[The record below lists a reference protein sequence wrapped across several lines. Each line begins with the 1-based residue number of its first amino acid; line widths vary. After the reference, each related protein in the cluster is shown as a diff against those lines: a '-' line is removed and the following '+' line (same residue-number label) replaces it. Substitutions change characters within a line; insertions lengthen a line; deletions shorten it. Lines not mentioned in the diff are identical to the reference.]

1 MERLNSI
8 QDLRNLRERLKKER
22 KTGQSTLVVC
32 GGTGCETFGGHEL
45 YESLNS
51 VIKDRGLGEKVS
63 LKKTG
68 CQGFCE
74 RGPLVTIWPS
84 NTFYQKVKETDA
96 RKIIDE
102 TITKNHILEN
112 LLYTD
117 PQTGKKVVSQT
128 EVPFYKKQQRLV
140 LRLNGII
147 DPTSIHDY
155 IAAGGYSSFEK
166 VLEGMSP
173 EQVIKEV
180 ADSGLRGRGGAGF
193 PTGKKWEFVR
203 KATGDIKYIICNGD
217 EGDPGA
223 FMDRSVLE
231 GNPHQVLEGMII
243 AAYAIGSTKGY
254 FYVRAEYPMAVEH
267 VQKAIDQ
274 ANELGLLGQNIL
286 GKGLDLSLEIK
297 KGAGAFV
304 CGEETAL
311 IASIEGK
318 RGMPRI
324 RPPYPAISGLWGKP
338 TCINNVETLANVP
351 VIVEKGAQWYSSIGT
366 QGSKGT
372 KVFALA
378 GNVRNTG
385 LVEVPMGTT
394 LREIIFDIGGGIIKG
409 RKFKAA
415 QIGGPS
421 GGCVPEEYLDT
432 PIDYESL
439 QKVGAIMGSGGL
451 IVVDDKTSMVEMA
464 RYFMNFVQDESCGK
478 CVPCRIG
485 TRRMLE
491 ILKRILSG
499 EGKESDLDLLLELA
513 THTKET
519 SLCGLGQTGPNPVLS
534 TLRYF
539 RHEYEALLQKTPST
553 EATKAEPQ
561 KEAKACPPEA
571 DEPTTTGPVSTS
583 GGAGIKGKAD
593 Q

>member
-8 QDLRNLRERLKKER
+8 KDLRNLREKLQKGEGAGKH
-22 KTGQSTLVVC
+22 TVVVC
-32 GGTGCETFGGHEL
+32 GGTGCETLGGREL
-45 YESLNS
+45 YETLSGI
-51 VIKDRGLGEKVS
+51 IKDRGLEDKVS

-74 RGPLVTIWPS
+74 RGPLVTLWPS
-84 NTFYQKVKETDA
+84 NIFYQKVREKDA
-96 RKIIDE
+96 QKIIDE
-102 TITKNHILEN
+102 TITNGNILEN
-112 LLYTD
+112 LLYPD
-117 PQTGKKVVSQT
+117 PLTGKKVVHQP
-128 EVPFYKKQQRLV
+128 EVPFYKKQLRLV
-140 LRLNGII
+140 LRFNGVI

-155 IAAGGYSSFEK
+155 VAHGGYRSLEK

-193 PTGKKWEFVR
+193 PTGKKWGFVR
-203 KATGDIKYIICNGD
+203 GAPGDLKYIICNGD
-217 EGDPGA
+217 EGGPGA

-231 GNPHQVLEGMII
+231 GNPHQVMEGMII
-243 AAYAIGSTKGY
+243 ASYAMGCRKGY

-286 GKGLDLSLEIK
+286 GKGLDLDLEIK
-297 KGAGAFV
+297 KGAEAFV

-311 IASIEGK
+311 IASIEGR

-324 RPPYPAISGLWGKP
+324 RPPYPAFSGLWGKP

-351 VIVEKGAQWYSSIGT
+351 IIIEKGAQWYSNIGT

-378 GNVRNTG
+378 GNVKNTG
-385 LVEVPMGTT
+385 LVEVPMGIT
-394 LREIIFDIGGGIIKG
+394 LREIIFDIGGGIARD

-421 GGCVPEEYLDT
+421 GGCVPAEYLDT

-439 QKVGAIMGSGGL
+439 QKVGAIMGSGGI
-451 IVVDDKTSMVEMA
+451 IVMDEKTSMVEMA
-464 RYFMNFVQDESCGK
+464 GYFMNFVQDESCGK

-491 ILKRILSG
+491 ILNKFLQG
-499 EGKESDLDLLLELA
+499 EGKESDLETLHELA
-513 THTKET
+513 MYTKET

-539 RHEYEALLQKTPST
+539 RHEYEALIKKTPS
-553 EATKAEPQ
+553 EGTKAEP
-561 KEAKACPPEA
+561 KEKAKEGVEA
-571 DEPTTTGPVSTS
+571 G
-583 GGAGIKGKAD
+583 

>member
-1 MERLNSI
+1 MGRLNSI
-8 QDLRNLRERLKKER
+8 KDLRNLRESLKKGQ
-22 KTGQSTLVVC
+22 KTGVPTVVVC
-32 GGTGCETFGGHEL
+32 GGTGCETFGGREL
-45 YESLNS
+45 YESLNNI
-51 VIKDRGLGEKVS
+51 IKDRGLEGKVS

-74 RGPLVTIWPS
+74 RGPLVTLWPT
-84 NTFYQKVKETDA
+84 NIFYQKVKESDA
-96 RKIIDE
+96 AKIIDE
-102 TITKNHILEN
+102 TITNGKVLEN
-112 LLYTD
+112 LLFTD
-117 PQTGKKVVSQT
+117 PLTNKKVTHQS
-128 EVPFYKKQQRLV
+128 EVPFYKKQHRLV
-140 LRLNGII
+140 LRLNGVI
-147 DPTSIHDY
+147 DPTNIHDY
-155 IAAGGYSSFEK
+155 IAAGGYASLER

-193 PTGKKWEFVR
+193 STGKKWEFVR

-231 GNPHQVLEGMII
+231 GNPHLVVEGMII
-243 AAYAIGSTKGY
+243 AAYAIGSRKGY
-254 FYVRAEYPMAVEH
+254 FYVRAEYPMAVKH
-267 VQKAIDQ
+267 VQRAIDQ
-274 ANELGLLGQNIL
+274 ASELGLLGVDIL
-286 GKGLDLSLEIK
+286 GKELDLVLEIK

-351 VIVEKGAQWYSSIGT
+351 IIIEKGAKWYSSIGT

-378 GNVRNTG
+378 GNVKNTG

-394 LREIIFDIGGGIIKG
+394 LREIIFDIGGGIAKG

-415 QIGGPS
+415 QVGGPS
-421 GGCVPEEYLDT
+421 GGCVPAEYLDT

-451 IVVDDKTSMVEMA
+451 IVVDDKTSMVEFA

-491 ILKRILSG
+491 ILSRLLKG
-499 EGKESDLDLLLELA
+499 EGTESDMDLLLELA
-513 THTKET
+513 AHTKET
-519 SLCGLGQTGPNPVLS
+519 SLCGLGQTAPNPVLS

-539 RHEYEALLQKTPST
+539 RHEYEALLKKAPPSEGTVTEPQEKVKAST
-553 EATKAEPQ
+553 EAGQ
-561 KEAKACPPEA
+561 C
-571 DEPTTTGPVSTS
+571 G
-583 GGAGIKGKAD
+583 
-593 Q
+593 

>member
-1 MERLNSI
+1 MGRLNSI
-8 QDLRNLRERLKKER
+8 KDLRNLRESLKKGQ
-22 KTGQSTLVVC
+22 KTGVPTVVVC
-32 GGTGCETFGGHEL
+32 GGTGCETFGGREL
-45 YESLNS
+45 YESLNNI
-51 VIKDRGLGEKVS
+51 IKDRGLEGKVS

-74 RGPLVTIWPS
+74 RGPLVTLWPT
-84 NTFYQKVKETDA
+84 NIFYQKVKESDA
-96 RKIIDE
+96 AKIIDE
-102 TITKNHILEN
+102 TIANGKVLEN
-112 LLYTD
+112 LLFTD
-117 PQTGKKVVSQT
+117 PLTNKKVTHQS
-128 EVPFYKKQQRLV
+128 EVPFYKKQHRLV
-140 LRLNGII
+140 LRLNGVI
-147 DPTSIHDY
+147 DPTNIHDY
-155 IAAGGYSSFEK
+155 IAAGGYASLER

-173 EQVIKEV
+173 EEVIKEV

-193 PTGKKWEFVR
+193 STGKKWEFVR

-231 GNPHQVLEGMII
+231 GNPHLVVEGMII
-243 AAYAIGSTKGY
+243 AAYAIGSRKGY
-254 FYVRAEYPMAVEH
+254 FYVRAEYPMAVKH
-267 VQKAIDQ
+267 VQRAIDQ
-274 ANELGLLGQNIL
+274 ASELGLLGVDIL
-286 GKGLDLSLEIK
+286 GKELDLVLEIK

-351 VIVEKGAQWYSSIGT
+351 IIIEKGAKWYSSIGT

-378 GNVRNTG
+378 GNVKNTG

-394 LREIIFDIGGGIIKG
+394 LREIIFDIGGGIAKG

-415 QIGGPS
+415 QVGGPS
-421 GGCVPEEYLDT
+421 GGCVPAEYLDT

-451 IVVDDKTSMVEMA
+451 IVVDDKTSMVEFA

-491 ILKRILSG
+491 ILNRLIKG
-499 EGKESDLDLLLELA
+499 EGTESDMDLLLELA
-513 THTKET
+513 AHTKET
-519 SLCGLGQTGPNPVLS
+519 SLCGLGQTAPNPVLS

-539 RHEYEALLQKTPST
+539 RHEYEALLKKAPPSEGTVTEPQEKVKAST
-553 EATKAEPQ
+553 EAGQ
-561 KEAKACPPEA
+561 C
-571 DEPTTTGPVSTS
+571 G
-583 GGAGIKGKAD
+583 
-593 Q
+593 

>member
-1 MERLNSI
+1 MEKLNSI
-8 QDLRNLRERLKKER
+8 KDLRNLRESLKKGQ
-22 KTGQSTLVVC
+22 KTGISTVVVC
-32 GGTGCETFGGHEL
+32 GGTGCETFGGREL
-45 YESLNS
+45 YESLNNI
-51 VIKDRGLGEKVS
+51 IKDRGLEGKVS

-74 RGPLVTIWPS
+74 RGPLVTLWPS
-84 NTFYQKVKETDA
+84 NIFYQKVKESDA
-96 RKIIDE
+96 TKIIDE
-102 TITKNHILEN
+102 TMANGKVLEN
-112 LLYTD
+112 LLFTD
-117 PQTGKKVVSQT
+117 PLTNKKVTHQS
-128 EVPFYKKQQRLV
+128 EVPFYKKQHRLV
-140 LRLNGII
+140 LRLNGVI
-147 DPTSIHDY
+147 DPTNIHDY
-155 IAAGGYSSFEK
+155 IAAGGYASLEK

-231 GNPHQVLEGMII
+231 GNPHLVVEGMII
-243 AAYAIGSTKGY
+243 AAYAIGSRKGY

-274 ANELGLLGQNIL
+274 ASELGLLGVDIL
-286 GKGLDLSLEIK
+286 GKELDLVLEIK

-351 VIVEKGAQWYSSIGT
+351 IIVEKGAKWYSSIGT

-378 GNVRNTG
+378 GNVKNTG

-394 LREIIFDIGGGIIKG
+394 LREIIFDIGGGIAKG

-415 QIGGPS
+415 QVGGPS

-451 IVVDDKTSMVEMA
+451 IVVDDKTSMVEFA

-491 ILKRILSG
+491 ILNRLIKG
-499 EGKESDLDLLLELA
+499 EGKESDLNLLMELA
-513 THTKET
+513 AHTKET
-519 SLCGLGQTGPNPVLS
+519 SLCGLGQTAPNPVLS

-539 RHEYEALLQKTPST
+539 RHEYEALLKTAPPSEGT
-553 EATKAEPQ
+553 VTEPQ
-561 KEAKACPPEA
+561 EKVKVLHSESFAPLKDKSAVGTAGTE
-571 DEPTTTGPVSTS
+571 TGQC
-583 GGAGIKGKAD
+583 G
-593 Q
+593 

>member
-1 MERLNSI
+1 MEKLNSI
-8 QDLRNLRERLKKER
+8 KDLRNLREGLKKGQ
-22 KTGQSTLVVC
+22 KTGVSTVVVC
-32 GGTGCETFGGHEL
+32 GGTGCETFGGREL
-45 YESLNS
+45 YESLNNI
-51 VIKDRGLGEKVS
+51 IKDRELEGKIS

-74 RGPLVTIWPS
+74 RGPLVTLWPT
-84 NTFYQKVKETDA
+84 NVFYQKVKESDA
-96 RKIIDE
+96 TKIIDE
-102 TITKNHILEN
+102 TITNGNVLEN
-112 LLYTD
+112 LLFTD
-117 PQTGKKVVSQT
+117 PLTNKKVTLQS
-128 EVPFYKKQQRLV
+128 EVPFYKKQRRLV
-140 LRLNGII
+140 LRLNGVI

-155 IAAGGYSSFEK
+155 IAAGGYTSLER

-231 GNPHQVLEGMII
+231 GNPHLVVEGMII
-243 AAYAIGSTKGY
+243 AAYAIGSRKGY

-267 VQKAIDQ
+267 VQRAIDQ
-274 ANELGLLGQNIL
+274 ASELGLLGVDIL
-286 GKGLDLSLEIK
+286 GKELDLVLEIK

-351 VIVEKGAQWYSSIGT
+351 IIIEKGAKWYSSIGT

-378 GNVRNTG
+378 GNVKNTG

-394 LREIIFDIGGGIIKG
+394 LREIIFDIGGGIAKG

-415 QIGGPS
+415 QVGGPS
-421 GGCVPEEYLDT
+421 GGCIPEEYLDT

-451 IVVDDKTSMVEMA
+451 IVVDDKTSMVEFA

-491 ILKRILSG
+491 ILSRLLKG
-499 EGKESDLDLLLELA
+499 EGKESDLDLLMELA

-519 SLCGLGQTGPNPVLS
+519 SLCGLGQTAPNPVLS

-539 RHEYEALLQKTPST
+539 RHEYEALLKKTAPPEGTVTEPQEKVKVRHSESAVGTTGT
-553 EATKAEPQ
+553 EASQ
-561 KEAKACPPEA
+561 C
-571 DEPTTTGPVSTS
+571 G
-583 GGAGIKGKAD
+583 
-593 Q
+593 